1 MSRVAVKR
9 EATAQGQ
16 GRGQGKAGQGRA
28 KASVDITYAHACTCL
43 HGIAHLNHKKPLTHC
58 YSLQS
63 DHLTACI
70 VPASTTAPN
79 EHIVLY
85 NIFCTTE

>member
-28 KASVDITYAHACTCL
+28 KASVDNVCACVYL
-43 HGIAHLNHKKPLTHC
+43 
-58 YSLQS
+58 
-63 DHLTACI
+63 
-70 VPASTTAPN
+70 PAWDNSSIMDNSTF
-79 EHIVLY
+79 ES
-85 NIFCTTE
+85 